1 MENVETVRE
10 ANEEYM
16 ANFGARAFLD
26 MFPSR
31 NLAILTCMDA
41 RVEPKKA
48 LGLEV
53 GEVNIIRNAGGR
65 VTADALRS
73 LIISTKLLGVD
84 TIFVVHHTNCGMS
97 LRTNDAVMRDVSEGV
112 IGGADAASQICWD
125 SIENEPDAL
134 IEDVHRLRR
143 HPLIAPHIP
152 IHGLL
157 LDIENGE
164 LLEVPDAI
172 DLGQGPNPPGQAR
185 AADAQET
192 TDA

>member
-10 ANEEYM
+10 ANEAYM
-16 ANFGARAFLD
+16 AEFGDKAQLG
-26 MFPSR
+26 MKPSR
-31 NLAILTCMDA
+31 ALAVLTCMDA
-41 RVEPKKA
+41 RLEPKQA
-48 LGLEV
+48 MGLEV

-65 VTADALRS
+65 VTPDALRS

-97 LRTNDAVMRDVSEGV
+97 LRSNDAVMQAVSEGV
-112 IGGADAASQICWD
+112 LGGAEAASQICWE

-143 HPLIAPHIP
+143 HPLIAAEIP

-157 LDIENGE
+157 LDVETGE
-164 LLEVPDAI
+164 LIEVPDAI
-172 DLGQGPNPPGQAR
+172 DLGQGPNPPGM
-185 AADAQET
+185 
-192 TDA
+192 